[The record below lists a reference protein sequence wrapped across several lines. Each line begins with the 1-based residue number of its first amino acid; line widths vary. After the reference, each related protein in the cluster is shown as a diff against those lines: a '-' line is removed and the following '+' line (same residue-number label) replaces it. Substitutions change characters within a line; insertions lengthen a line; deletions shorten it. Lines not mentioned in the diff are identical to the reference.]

1 MAAWLDG
8 LLRNIRYAIRSLARA
23 PGFTTTVVLTLA
35 LGIGGNTV
43 VFSSIDAV
51 LLKPLPFPNGDRLVL
66 LRQTQARSSESNI
79 APVRLE
85 DWRRLNSTFDAITGY
100 YMEDV
105 SETSGDL
112 PERVRRAFVAPH
124 FLDVWGV
131 SPAIGRSFSEAEH
144 RAGGPAA
151 VLISDR
157 YWRIRIGHDA
167 NVLNRTVRIGTAS
180 FPIVGVMPRSFLF
193 QDRDVDLWFP
203 VAVDN
208 KFAQSRLATWY
219 TGIGRLKRGVTV
231 EQARANLDAIQ
242 GRLAELYPDSDA
254 QLRASIVPL
263 KESTIAGV
271 RGSLWLVFGG
281 VQLLLLITCTNVASL
296 LLARAAS
303 RQPEIA
309 VRCALGASPRTIV
322 VQMLIEALVLS
333 LAGASIGLLV
343 AGGAIGVLRSTL
355 GQLPRMDE
363 ITIDARILGYTA
375 ATAVLVAVF
384 CGTFPALRFARRR
397 TGDLKEG
404 GRTVVSNR
412 HALHWLLVGTQVALS
427 VALLAGAGL
436 LVRSF
441 QELWRVDAGFDLRR
455 VLSFRISA
463 NFAESADYDRLIAR
477 IDGTIEAL
485 GALAGVQ
492 SVATSG
498 WLPGVPDQFE
508 AAFTLMDGGSEI
520 TQRMVAARRVV
531 SPEYFETMTI
541 PLVQGERCRRRPRGV
556 AADMMVNSEFVRRYL
571 SERPSPL
578 GLRVAPVEASSPPGV
593 ITGVVGNA
601 REAGL
606 DRDPVPTVYP
616 CSSAPYPTPYFLVRT
631 RAEPQSMA
639 STIRARIHELEPLR
653 AVYDVALLEERID
666 GAFAQNRLRTTVL
679 VAFAATALSLA
690 CVGLYGMLSYVVSLR
705 RKEIGLRLALGA
717 ARPGIVSHFL
727 VQAMRV
733 VLLACAGG
741 LALSFA
747 FAQLLAGMLYG
758 VSASDPLTLSTVVA
772 IVLAVATL
780 AALVPATRAARLEP
794 MQVLREG

>member
-1 MAAWLDG
+1 

-35 LGIGGNTV
+35 LGIGGNAV

-51 LLKPLPFPNGDRLVL
+51 LLKPLPFPNGDRLVV
-66 LRQTQARSSESNI
+66 LRQTQDRSSEANI

-100 YMEDV
+100 YIEDV

-112 PERVRRAFVAPH
+112 PERVRRGFVAPH

-208 KFAQSRLATWY
+208 RFAQSRLATWY
-219 TGIGRLKRGVTV
+219 TGIGRLKRGVTL
-231 EQARANLDAIQ
+231 EQARADLDAIQ
-242 GRLAELYPDSDA
+242 RRLAELYPNSDA

-271 RGSLWLVFGG
+271 RGSLWLIFGG
-281 VQLLLLITCTNVASL
+281 VLLLLLITCTNVASL

-309 VRCALGASPRTIV
+309 VRCALGASPRTIAG
-322 VQMLIEALVLS
+322 QMLIEALVLS
-333 LAGASIGLLV
+333 LAGASMGLLV

-363 ITIDARILGYTA
+363 IAIDSRILVYTI
-375 ATAVLVAVF
+375 ATAVIVSVY

-397 TGDLKEG
+397 TADLPEG
-404 GRTVVSNR
+404 GRSIVSSR
-412 HALHWLLVGTQVALS
+412 HALHWLLVGAQVALS
-427 VALLAGAGL
+427 VTLLAGAGL
-436 LVRSF
+436 LIRSF
-441 QELWRVDAGFDLRR
+441 QELWRVDAGFDLTR
-455 VLSFRISA
+455 VLSFRVSA
-463 NFAESADYDRLIAR
+463 NFAESADYDRLVAR
-477 IDGTIEAL
+477 IDRTIEGLRAL
-485 GALAGVQ
+485 PGIED
-492 SVATSG
+492 VATSAS
-498 WLPGVPDQFE
+498 LPGVPVQFE
-508 AAFTLMDGGSEI
+508 SAFTLIDDGGDA
-520 TQRMVAARRVV
+520 THRLVAEQRVV
-531 SPEYFETMTI
+531 STEYFETMKI
-541 PLVQGERCRRRPRGV
+541 PLVQGELCRRQPRGM
-556 AADMMVNSEFVRRYL
+556 ATDAMVNAEFVRRHL
-571 SERPSPL
+571 SERPSPI
-578 GLRVAPVEASSPPGV
+578 GLHFAPVEISAPRGV

-606 DRDPVPTVYP
+606 DRDPVPTVYL
-616 CSSAPYPTPYFLVRT
+616 CSSGPGPTPHFLVRT
-631 RAEPQSMA
+631 RGRPQAMA
-639 STIRARIHELEPLR
+639 STIRARINELEPLR

-679 VAFAATALSLA
+679 AAFAATALSLA

-727 VQAMRV
+727 LQAMRV
-733 VLLACAGG
+733 VLLACASG
-741 LALSFA
+741 LGLSLA
-747 FAQLLAGMLYG
+747 FARLLAGMLYG

-772 IVLAVATL
+772 IVVAVATL
-780 AALVPATRAARLEP
+780 AALVPVTRAARLEP

>member
-1 MAAWLDG
+1 MWLDG
-8 LLRNIRYAIRSLARA
+8 FLRNIRYAIRSLGRA
-23 PGFTTTVVLTLA
+23 PGFTATVVLTLA

-43 VFSSIDAV
+43 VFSAIDAV

-66 LRQTQARSSESNI
+66 LRQTQDRSSETNI

-85 DWRRLNSTFDAITGY
+85 DWQRLNTTFDGITGY

-112 PERVRRAFVAPH
+112 PERVRRAFVAPR

-131 SPAIGRSFSEAEH
+131 SPAIGRSFSETEH
-144 RAGGPAA
+144 RVGGPAA

-157 YWRIRIGHDA
+157 YWRTRLGHDA
-167 NVLNRTVRIGTAS
+167 TPLNRAVRIGTAS

-193 QDRDVDLWFP
+193 PDRDVDLWFP

-208 KFAQSRLATWY
+208 KFAQSRRATWY
-219 TGIGRLKRGVTV
+219 TGIGRLKGGVTV

-254 QLRASIVPL
+254 QLLVSIMPL

-271 RGSLWLVFGG
+271 RGSLWLVFSG
-281 VQLLLLITCTNVASL
+281 VLLLLLITCTNVASL

-309 VRCALGASPRTIV
+309 VRCALGASPRTIAG
-322 VQMLIEALVLS
+322 QMLIEALLLS

-343 AGGAIGVLRSTL
+343 AGGAIGVLRSML

-363 ITIDARILGYTA
+363 IAIDVRILGYTVV
-375 ATAVLVAVF
+375 TAVVVSVY

-397 TGDLKEG
+397 AGDLQEG
-404 GRTVVSNR
+404 GRAIVSSR
-412 HALHWLLVGTQVALS
+412 HVLHWLLVGAQVALS
-427 VALLAGAGL
+427 VTLLAGAGL

-441 QELWRVDAGFDLRR
+441 QELWRVDAGFDLTRI
-455 VLSFRISA
+455 LSFRVSA
-463 NFAESADYDRLIAR
+463 NFAESADYDRLLAR
-477 IDGTIEAL
+477 IDRTIEGLRAL
-485 GALAGVQ
+485 PGVEN
-492 SVATSG
+492 VATSAS
-498 WLPGVPDQFE
+498 LPGVPVQFE
-508 AAFTLMDGGSEI
+508 SAFTLIDAGGDA
-520 TQRMVAARRVV
+520 TRRLVAEQRVV
-531 SPEYFETMTI
+531 SPEYFGTMKI
-541 PLVQGERCRRRPRGV
+541 PLVHGELCRRQPRGMATDV
-556 AADMMVNSEFVRRYL
+556 MVNAEFVRRHL
-571 SERPSPL
+571 SERPSPI
-578 GLRVAPVEASSPPGV
+578 GLHFAPVEASAPRGV

-606 DRDPVPTVYP
+606 DRDPVPTVYL
-616 CSSAPYPTPYFLVRT
+616 CSSGPGPTPHFLVRT
-631 RAEPQSMA
+631 RGEPQSIA
-639 STIRARIHELEPLR
+639 ATIRARIHELEPLR
-653 AVYDVALLEERID
+653 SVYDIALLEDQIES
-666 GAFAQNRLRTTVL
+666 AFAQNRLRTTIL

-717 ARPGIVSHFL
+717 ARPGIVRHFL
-727 VQAMRV
+727 LQALRV
-733 VLLACAGG
+733 VLPACVGG

-747 FAQLLAGMLYG
+747 FVRLLAGMLYG

-772 IVLAVATL
+772 IVLAVAAL
-780 AALVPATRAARLEP
+780 AALVPAIRAARLEP
-794 MQVLREG
+794 MRVLREG